1 MKNSL
6 ITAFACPFQLA
17 FLIFYSII
25 SGPGTVKT
33 LTLADLG
40 MNKRYFKGRFLHQES
55 LYSLHSFRSTS
66 RFLGLGCQCVAGSI
80 VRLDTSSRTGIGVL
94 QCEPC
99 PKNHLSTRDQ
109 RFCIR
114 CPANGHGRCGCPGRH
129 VLSENLELSHLGGGG
144 IAQRLHLCFSP
155 SSPGFESLISRDFSL
170 LSW

>member
-6 ITAFACPFQLA
+6 ITALACPFQLA
-17 FLIFYSII
+17 FGGFLVNYF
-25 SGPGTVKT
+25 GTWNGKNFNIDR
-33 LTLADLG
+33 LRNEQILE
-40 MNKRYFKGRFLHQES
+40 RYFKGRFTHRES
-55 LYSLHSFRSTS
+55 LYYLHSFRSTS

-114 CPANGHGRCGCPGRH
+114 CPANGDGRCGCPGRH
-129 VLSENLELSHLGGGG
+129 VLSENLKLSHLGGGG
-144 IAQRLHLCFSP
+144 IAQR
-155 SSPGFESLISRDFSL
+155 
-170 LSW
+170 